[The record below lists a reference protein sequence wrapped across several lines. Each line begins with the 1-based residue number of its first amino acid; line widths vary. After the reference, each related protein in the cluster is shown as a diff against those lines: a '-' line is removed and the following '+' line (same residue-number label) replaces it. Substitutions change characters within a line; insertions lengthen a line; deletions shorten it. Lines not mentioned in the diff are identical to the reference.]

1 MGSRRSTCLLIAMVD
16 PRLDSKRDPSLE
28 SYRGWIC
35 IWEEIIFRNLPHPR
49 GRRCLF
55 LDWGEIGALRLLVGV
70 DDRSERGDPLVA
82 AEPHHDH
89 ALRRAPEA
97 LHVLD
102 GHPDHGAAGRD

>member
-35 IWEEIIFRNLPHPR
+35 IWEEISSKISPFEELPR
-49 GRRCLF
+49 LF
-55 LDWGEIGALRLLVGV
+55 PSRGEIGGVRLLVGV
-70 DDRSERGDPLVA
+70 DDGSECGDPLVA

-89 ALRRAPEA
+89 ALCGAPEA

-102 GHPDHGAAGRD
+102 GHSD